1 MREIKANTHITRLG
15 KEVLTLGMW
24 VAAPRTV
31 KTSKL
36 ELIFSVKA
44 KDLPIWWYFKG
55 REAIRSAEIH
65 ANM

>member
-1 MREIKANTHITRLG
+1 M
-15 KEVLTLGMW
+15 
-24 VAAPRTV
+24 V

-36 ELIFSVKA
+36 ELLIFSVKA
-44 KDLPIWWYFKG
+44 KDLPILWDFKG